1 MSRSKL
7 EKLSDKYLRV
17 GRHPFKI
24 CSKKRPKKEETPHN
38 MDEEEDTQ
46 VCGCCHTD
54 SPVYSKLWPVIFF
67 ISALTD
73 FPMPLPKGKKPG
85 QHRDWG
91 YIPVI
96 IVSGFA
102 TFIYYGYLSRIVRKS
117 LSFKTRLLYMSYQL
131 YSCTFKKF
139 G

>member
-7 EKLSDKYLRV
+7 ERLSDRYLRV

-24 CSKKRPKKEETPHN
+24 FKQRKDRQEF
-38 MDEEEDTQ
+38 DEQDSVNDTQ

-85 QHRDWG
+85 QHRDWS

-96 IVSGFA
+96 IISGFA
-102 TFIYYGYLSRIVRKS
+102 TFIYYGYLDRIIRKS
-117 LSFKTRLLYMSYQL
+117 GKWWYHVY
-131 YSCTFKKF
+131 
-139 G
+139 